1 MSQAPPKPPQKWTPR
16 PKAER
21 PDKPEDY
28 STLSATDAV
37 LAKLKSKNPKTRR
50 EAIVALGE
58 VKTKKSVQLLVKSLA
73 DPAWTNRQIAAEQ
86 VILAGEVAIEPL
98 IAVIDEEHEDLH
110 YWTIEALGNLGGDG
124 IACLEKILDSP
135 DRTDRLHI
143 VKCLPKSRDPRVVD
157 PLLKAL
163 GDADWSVRKHAA
175 EGLELFGDRSVPGL
189 QKAFQSNLNAMGNDD
204 ICFWSIRVL
213 GKILRDKAIPVFR
226 DLLANKDKNIRFYAV
241 GALGETASE
250 QAVDPLIAALEDPS
264 WLVRRQAFEMLEKIG
279 RIAVDKLK
287 DAFFK
292 GNDDVKYWTVRLIA
306 RILRGDAVEV
316 LKKLLNT
323 QEKELR
329 YFIVT
334 ALGETEDVR
343 VVPTLIECFKDNFW
357 QIRQKA
363 CEMVALMKQA
373 AIPFLEAALSNES
386 EDVRYW
392 SVRAIGKIGG
402 APAMRVLLEVKK
414 HPNNRMR
421 LFAIYALADIGTD
434 EVIDPLVESLGDP
447 SWPVRNTAGNSLNAM
462 GKTSMKPLIR
472 AIGHENEDISF
483 WAQKVLA
490 QFGDKAVQT
499 LIDSLADKADANM
512 RKSAIVAL
520 GKIGTTA
527 SLKPLIEI
535 IESQHVEECETVVD
549 ALADI
554 KNPELVER
562 LLDYTAKCTDEQVLN
577 WVAKIIINV
586 GEAGKPVFFKS
597 LRHESKE
604 IRFWVAK
611 VLATLEGQDVL
622 RALLFCLKDVEPE
635 VRIQAI
641 QSLES
646 MGEGFET
653 VPYLV
658 KMLEDAELTVRH
670 EAYKLLGK
678 LGEPNSVG
686 TLVARFMR
694 EEETDRANI
703 VSIFQQVESSNL
715 MVGLLKGLNA
725 ATDVELQ
732 RAIVQIVEKIC
743 DSPLKRDLLVKSLDP
758 DDPTAAIWGI
768 KILSQFEDDSVVEG
782 VIKMLQSGNATV
794 VHAATIG
801 LSNYLQS
808 GNWAIRDKVT
818 AALTATGVKVIKPL
832 LMGTDRKNDF
842 QKMNVFQ
849 VIENMG
855 EGILPALGEMTQD
868 KNAPYYHLALELYT
882 SCQRSSRVQGKKWT
896 PKPKTDDT
904 GERADGELEDIMARM
919 KLK

>member
-1 MSQAPPKPPQKWTPR
+1 MSSQPPKPPQKWTPR
-16 PKAER
+16 PKPERAE
-21 PDKPEDY
+21 KPEDY
-28 STLSATDAV
+28 SNLSATDAV

-50 EAIVALGE
+50 EAITALGE
-58 VKTKKSVQLLVKSLA
+58 IKTKKSVQLLVKALA

-86 VILAGEVAIEPL
+86 IILAGEVAVEPL
-98 IAVIDEEHEDLH
+98 IAVIDEPHEDLH

-124 IACLEKILDSP
+124 VDCLGKILDSP

-143 VKCLPKSRDPRVVD
+143 VKCLPKSRDPRVIE

-175 EGLELFGDRSVPGL
+175 EGLEIYGERAVPGL
-189 QKAFQSNLNAMGNDD
+189 QKAFQGNLNQMGNDD
-204 ICFWSIRVL
+204 VCFWSIRVL

-226 DLLANKDKNIRFYAV
+226 DLLANPDKNIRFYAV
-241 GALGETASE
+241 GALGETGSE
-250 QAVDPLIAALEDPS
+250 QAVDPLISSLEDPS
-264 WLVRRQAFEMLEKIG
+264 WLVRRQSFEMLEKIG
-279 RIAVDKLK
+279 RVAVDKLK

-292 GNDDVKYWTVRLIA
+292 GNDDIKYWTVRLIA

-334 ALGETEDVR
+334 ALGETEDIR
-343 VVPTLIECFKDNFW
+343 CVPTLIECFKDNFW

-363 CEMVALMKQA
+363 CEMVALMKHG
-373 AIPFLEAALSNES
+373 AIPYLEAALTNES

-392 SVRAIGKIGG
+392 SVRAIGRIGG
-402 APAMRVLLEVKK
+402 TPAMRVLLEVKK

-421 LFAIYALADIGTD
+421 LFAIYALADIGSD

-462 GKTSMKPLIR
+462 GRTSMKPLIR

-499 LIDSLADKADANM
+499 LIDSLEDKSDANM

-527 SLKPLIEI
+527 SLKPLLEI
-535 IESQHVEECETVVD
+535 LEQLNVDECDAVVE
-549 ALADI
+549 ALAGI

-562 LLDYTAKCTDEQVLN
+562 LLDYTVKCTDEQVLN
-577 WVAKIIINV
+577 WVVKIIINV

-611 VLATLEGQDVL
+611 VLATLEGKDVL
-622 RALLFCLKDVEPE
+622 RALLFCLKDPEPE
-635 VRIQAI
+635 VRVQAI

-646 MGEGFET
+646 IGEGFEV
-653 VPYLV
+653 VPYIV
-658 KMLEDAELTVRH
+658 KMLEDGEILVRH

-678 LGEPNSVG
+678 LGEPGSIG
-686 TLVARFMR
+686 DLVARYQR
-694 EEETDRANI
+694 EEEGEREKI
-703 VSIFQQVESSNL
+703 LSIFQQVESSNL
-715 MVGLLKGLNA
+715 MVGLLKALNQA
-725 ATDVELQ
+725 AEVDLQ

-768 KILSQFEDDSVVEG
+768 KILAQFEDDTVVDG
-782 VIKMLQSGNATV
+782 VVKMLESGNATV

-801 LSNYLQS
+801 LSNYLMS

-818 AALTATGVKVIKPL
+818 AALTAAGVRVIKPL

-855 EGILPALGEMTQD
+855 EEILPVLGEMTQD
-868 KNAPYYHLALELYT
+868 KQASYYHLALELYT

-896 PKPKTDDT
+896 PKPKAEET
-904 GERADGELEDIMARM
+904 GERSDGELEDIMARM